1 MGMISAST
9 TQSEQK
15 VLVVVDGP
23 TQLEQVVPWCATRS
37 PEENLFGKG
46 IYLWYYLPGVT
57 RGVATKCRKDGSGWL
72 ESNFAVSC
80 GKSGAW
86 WRVGPWLDL
95 GGVSTYEHSL
105 WVHDELVIENI
116 FWPRESDIRGVLT
129 TECPP
134 DPLSKSMAAEEICVK
149 KRAVGFEGFFL
160 GTAKT
165 VAEKKAIDQRAARLK
180 LQEQCQWW
188 GLTIFQTC
196 LSVS

>member
-1 MGMISAST
+1 MGMWLMSAMLDGT
-9 TQSEQK
+9 THSQI
-15 VLVVVDGP
+15 
-23 TQLEQVVPWCATRS
+23 VPWCATRT
-37 PEENLFGKG
+37 PENLFGKG

-57 RGVATKCRKDGSGWL
+57 KGVATKCRRGGSKWL
-72 ESNFAVSC
+72 QRNFAVSC

-105 WVHDELVIENI
+105 WVHDKLVIENI

-134 DPLSKSMAAEEICVK
+134 DPLPKSMVAEEVYVK

-160 GTAKT
+160 GAAKT
-165 VAEKKAIDQRAARLK
+165 VAEKKAMDQRAARLK
-180 LQEQCQWW
+180 LQEQCQW
-188 GLTIFQTC
+188 GLTIFQAC
-196 LSVS
+196 LSVY